1 MKILASQYLKDL
13 IYFDLLTYDFTS
25 FYVSG
30 IDFRGRNA
38 CLDLQKVYNKD
49 MSNGDYSEVT
59 FLNYDMTRVNI
70 EKSIFTNDFI
80 NCYQENMLKLKRT
93 KENKFNT
100 KKGLYK
106 RIDFNGSNN
115 SKIR

>member
-1 MKILASQYLKDL
+1 MKILASQYLKYL

-30 IDFRGRNA
+30 IDFRGTNA
-38 CLDLQKVYNKD
+38 CLDVQKVYNKD
-49 MSNGDYSEVT
+49 MSNGNYSEVT
-59 FLNYDMTRVNI
+59 FLNYDMTGVNI

-100 KKGLYK
+100 KK
-106 RIDFNGSNN
+106 
-115 SKIR
+115 

>member
-13 IYFDLLTYDFTS
+13 IYFDLLTYDFT
-25 FYVSG
+25 FFCVRG
-30 IDFRGRNA
+30 IDFRGTNA
-38 CLDLQKVYNKD
+38 RFDLQKVYNKD